1 MKTKIISLVGL
12 SSGSLLS
19 VSTVQA
25 QSLQWA
31 KSIVSLS
38 NQSKAIAVDASGNV
52 YTTDSFT
59 GLPILTLVLVL
70 LLQQRKT

>member
-12 SSGSLLS
+12 LLGSLLS

-25 QSLQWA
+25 QWLQWA
-31 KSIVSLS
+31 KSIASPS

-52 YTTDSFT
+52 YTTGSFKGT
-59 GLPILTLVLVL
+59 TDFDPGVGTF
-70 LLQQRKT
+70 TTAE